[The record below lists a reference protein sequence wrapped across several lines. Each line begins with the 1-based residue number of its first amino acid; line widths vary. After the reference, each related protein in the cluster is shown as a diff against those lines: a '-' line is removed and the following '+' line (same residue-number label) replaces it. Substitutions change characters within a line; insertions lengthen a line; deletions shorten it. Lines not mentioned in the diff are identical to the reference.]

1 MKKNTLKYGMAL
13 IFLANLLNMGFS
25 MMTNFFLPKY
35 LTIDAYAQLKTFLM
49 YVSYVGVLHLGYSD
63 GMFLRYGGKRLDGVE
78 NTSISTDIKT
88 MRAFQFLVGTGM
100 LIAAFISKNEILI
113 ACALVIIPINM
124 ANYYRY
130 LFQATGEFENYS
142 RTMNFSTISLSV
154 LLLILLAVG
163 IRDNGMC
170 YIAAYVIVDALI
182 WMYLESIMLNKYAI
196 KSIGNGA
203 AVSASTLICN
213 IKTGFFLMLGSF
225 SDIILTG
232 MDRWFIKALLDNTA
246 FAMYSFAVSMEG
258 LMNVVVT
265 PISTTLY
272 NYFCSHSDVKQLKK
286 IKNKIIL
293 FSTVVVSCAFPAK
306 FILENFLT
314 NYLGATDVIFLL
326 FGAQIYYII
335 IICFHSNLYKA
346 KKMQKNYFVKIATV
360 IGIGFGLNV
369 LLYVLLKKKEAF
381 AIGTMLCGIIW
392 FVLSEM
398 DFKKVCINRNEGAYL
413 LLVTA
418 TYIIVGT
425 NFTAPF
431 GFVLYCCSMFLLGG
445 LFMREDLVEC
455 LKILKIAVKKLSK
468 GNI

>member
-1 MKKNTLKYGMAL
+1 MKKNTLKNGMVA

-78 NTSISTDIKT
+78 NISISTDIKT
-88 MRAFQFLVGTGM
+88 MRFFQLLVEAGM
-100 LIAAFISKNEILI
+100 LIIAFSFRNKILI
-113 ACALVIIPINM
+113 ACAFVIAPINM

-130 LFQATGEFENYS
+130 LFQATGEFKNYS
-142 RTMNFSTISLSV
+142 KTMNFSTISLSM
-154 LLLILLAVG
+154 LLLILLIIG
-163 IRDNGMC
+163 IHNNGMY
-170 YIAAYVIVDALI
+170 YIVAYVIVDILI
-182 WMYLESIMLNKYAI
+182 WMYLERTMLHKYSIN
-196 KSIGNGA
+196 SIGNSA
-203 AVSASTLICN
+203 SVSMSTLICN

-232 MDRWFIKALLDNTA
+232 MDRWFIKVLLDNTA

-258 LMNVVVT
+258 LMNIVVT
-265 PISTTLY
+265 PVSTTLY
-272 NYFCSHSDVKQLKK
+272 NYFCAHSDEKELKK
-286 IKNKIIL
+286 IKNKIVL
-293 FSTVVVSCAFPAK
+293 FSTAVVSCAFPAK
-306 FILENFLT
+306 FILESFLT

-335 IICFHSNLYKA
+335 IMCFHSNLYKA
-346 KKMQKNYFVKIATV
+346 RKMQRVYFIKIAAV
-360 IGIGFGLNV
+360 IGIGFGLNI
-369 LLYVLLKKKEAF
+369 LFYIFLKEKEAF

-398 DFKKVCINRNEGAYL
+398 DFKEICININEGAYL
-413 LLVTA
+413 LFVTG
-418 TYIIVGT
+418 TYIMVGT
-425 NFTAPF
+425 NFAAPL
-431 GFVLYCCSMFLLGG
+431 GFILYCCSIFLLGG
-445 LFMREDLVEC
+445 LFMREDLMEC
-455 LKILKIAVKKLSK
+455 LKVLKIAIGRISK